1 MNLESSDHQNL
12 VSYSNMAVNHKFNR
26 YLVIKGLDKNILC
39 SPQDNSVCAT
49 GITLH
54 ISSPCVP

>member
-26 YLVIKGLDKNILC
+26 YLVIKGLDKNRW
-39 SPQDNSVCAT
+39 SPQYGRLKEQNLPWVT
-49 GITLH
+49 YQK
-54 ISSPCVP
+54 P